1 MLTPEW
7 LAANWWLLVIIA
19 LAIGFFLGWLIIG
32 RPTRNRAEESEANAA
47 RAESG
52 TKSAEAK
59 LKDAEKSI
67 ATARQRE
74 QELQGQLSTSQADL
88 AQANGYLG
96 EARQEVTALES
107 ELAEQKLQ
115 LTSLRSSVQQAQ
127 DAFTN
132 VLEPLQTRAQTLAT
146 ENQNLK
152 ANLEGISA
160 DLAAARANVDSLNET
175 LASKDT
181 ALTEAYARAVRLQ
194 REVTD
199 QKDQL
204 TSSQSELVGLKRSAA
219 SLANTNHDL
228 ENRLQ
233 DARGEVANELAVLT
247 STMLRAKD
255 EQLTKANA
263 TIEGLYAQLSE
274 LRSKRASG

>member
-1 MLTPEW
+1 MFPEGW
-7 LAANWWLLVIIA
+7 LAANWLPLLIA
-19 LAIGFFLGWLIIG
+19 LAVGFFLGWLIIG
-32 RPTRNRAEESEANAA
+32 RPARNRAEAAEANVSQ
-47 RAESG
+47 AESNVRSVEG
-52 TKSAEAK
+52 K
-59 LKDAEKSI
+59 LKEAEKTLAS
-67 ATARQRE
+67 ARQRE
-74 QELQGQLSTSQADL
+74 QDLQISLSKGQADL
-88 AQANGYLG
+88 TQAAAQLSAAQEELA
-96 EARQEVTALES
+96 AREG

-115 LTSLRSSVQQAQ
+115 LTTLRGSVQQAQ

-132 VLEPLQTRAQTLAT
+132 VLEPLQVKAQTLAT

-160 DLAAARANVDSLNET
+160 DLAAARASIESLSET
-175 LASKDT
+175 VVSKDT

-194 REVTD
+194 RDVSD
-199 QKDQL
+199 QQGQL
-204 TSSQSELVGLKRSAA
+204 ASTQSELGALKRSVATLSA
-219 SLANTNHDL
+219 TNHDL

-233 DARGEVANELAVLT
+233 DARGEVANELAILT

-274 LRSKRASG
+274 LRSKQASG